1 MYLTLTNTQIARI
14 HPRRAIP
21 GGRIMVQGAFQL
33 DQPRLPEVRI
43 GDAVARLVQA
53 SSHALL
59 VHVPADISGGRH
71 SVQVEGVLSE
81 TDFHLDIGAI
91 IATGLHQVDNPVFDR
106 DGNLYV
112 TYSGTR
118 GQQTPISI
126 FRVRRDGSREALVS
140 KITNPTSMAF
150 DPDGQLHVSSRFD
163 GTVYR
168 VDSNGKFEAVATE
181 LGVACGIVFDDEG
194 QLYVGDRS
202 GTVFRVDASGTA
214 TTLASLPASVAAF
227 HLAMSQDHWLYVTG
241 PTLDPCDS
249 VYRIDREG
257 VIEEVCTQFGRPQ
270 GLTLDAQGVLYVIE
284 ALAGASGLYR
294 VGEDGDRALV
304 LAAPSLIGVTFDPD
318 GNIIVASNDT
328 VYRFDRNSHDLS

>member
-1 MYLTLTNTQIARI
+1 
-14 HPRRAIP
+14 
-21 GGRIMVQGAFQL
+21 MVQGAFQL

-43 GDAVARLVQA
+43 SDVVARLVHA
-53 SSHALL
+53 SSRSLSVL
-59 VHVPADISGGRH
+59 IPADISVGRH
-71 SVQVEGVLSE
+71 SVQVEGVKSE
-81 TDFHLDIGAI
+81 TDCHLDIGAVV
-91 IATGLHQVDNPVFDR
+91 ATGLHQVDNPVVDCE
-106 DGNLYV
+106 GNLYV

-118 GQQTPISI
+118 GQQTPVSI

-163 GTVYR
+163 GAVYR

-181 LGVACGIVFDDEG
+181 LGVACGIAFDDEG

-202 GTVFRVDASGTA
+202 GTVFRVDASGTV

-227 HLAMSQDHWLYVTG
+227 HLAMSQDRWLYVTG
-241 PTLDPCDS
+241 PTLDSCDS

-257 VIEEVCTQFGRPQ
+257 VVEEVCTKFGRPQ

-294 VGEDGDRALV
+294 VGESGDRDLV
-304 LAAPSLIGVTFDPD
+304 LAAPSLIGVAFDPD

-328 VYRFDRNSHDLS
+328 VYRFDGNAPDLS